1 MATTPFGPV
10 LEAALKR
17 DVQGGRLSLCKDFVV
32 EPRFF
37 CCMSGRDGAGDPV
50 WDIGVTKAPVAV
62 LIVSP
67 TRACAGDVVNA
78 DYSHSWS
85 PFGTINSWSVDWGDG
100 QVSNGAWP
108 GAGNVDHPLG
118 GYALPGTY
126 TITLTVTDLLGAT
139 GTAEQQVEIIDCT
152 VDDLEAFA
160 GCGGSGVWHT
170 ANGGLSWE
178 ERGGGVLEGVVVHDL
193 KIHPFTLGTSVFELW
208 AATAK
213 GLYKSVD
220 SAASW
225 ERVVLP
231 DPDGGDDEPT
241 AASIVCS
248 TVEPDEVYV
257 LAYKTVPSN
266 RVWLYR
272 TTDKGETWTVV
283 GLSGGV
289 PVRETVAVGTSD
301 EQGHKFAIH
310 GGKLYFCAAAGAYER
325 QADGTWVNIGGQCGT
340 SSPRTYGITGGGT
353 CLWTCGAGVGA
364 GEPHLR
370 RWDGVNWF
378 TVGTGDRATDVIT
391 LANGNIL
398 TCYNLYT
405 PNTANEWTQ
414 AGVFVQ
420 LSNLGYRGV
429 RHLIE
434 SGGVIFAGG
443 ANPTPAFGWIQ
454 HEVAQHNWADEW
466 IDSAPYGGFTEHGG
480 TLYCAVAATRLLI
493 RVGGVFQW
501 DSVTCSDTIR
511 CAWSHGD
518 SLYVGAGNKIYQHT
532 ATGYVPVGS
541 FPSGNTVQRI
551 INFGGEWF
559 AYCTGT
565 AGGVY
570 RLDEVIDL
578 TVSGTGR
585 THLTS
590 MDVNGRF
597 VHVGLLDASGNPVI
611 VRVVYDLSA
620 LAFIYTPGAGSW
632 GGVRVDPNLANRI
645 WIFGDFGATS
655 KVLYS
660 DDWGDNWTDVTDG
673 SWAANEVVRPVL
685 PSVYDPSDVIA
696 ILNTALDAWH
706 TGDTG
711 AVWTKTGDIAFAC
724 HCGERDWMEERNL
737 FIGRLAAGASHLQF
751 SPNRGVG
758 WIERSGGFQ
767 PNAPVTALQI
777 VS

>member
-1 MATTPFGPV
+1 MATAPFGPV
-10 LEAALKR
+10 LEAALKQ
-17 DVQGGRLSLCKDFVV
+17 DVQGGKLSLCKDFIV

-193 KIHPFTLGTSVFELW
+193 KVHPFTLGTGVFELW

-213 GLYKSVD
+213 GLYRSVD

-225 ERVVLP
+225 ERIMLP
-231 DPDGGDDEPT
+231 DPDGGDDEPA

-248 TVEPDEVYV
+248 TEEPDEVYV

-272 TTDKGETWTVV
+272 TTDKGETWQSLGFATEGILYGALDQVRRHDN
-283 GLSGGV
+283 GWTGISGPKESIATTADETELWGV
-289 PVRETVAVGTSD
+289 TD
-301 EQGHKFAIH
+301 
-310 GGKLYFCAAAGAYER
+310 GGIDGNV
-325 QADGTWVNIGGQCGT
+325 QA
-340 SSPRTYGITGGGT
+340 
-353 CLWTCGAGVGA
+353 
-364 GEPHLR
+364 
-370 RWDGVNWF
+370 WDGVSWTIVDEGWPCWRARDVLLRSN
-378 TVGTGDRATDVIT
+378 GTMVVSRYNGINSYTGHARTGSWDHGAGFSETLGENDSGQLFVSISTDGTIRRHVAGNT
-391 LANGNIL
+391 YVVEYAGPDLARKF
-398 TCYNLYT
+398 
-405 PNTANEWTQ
+405 ASQ
-414 AGVFVQ
+414 
-420 LSNLGYRGV
+420 
-429 RHLIE
+429 
-434 SGGVIFAGG
+434 GGIF
-443 ANPTPAFGWIQ
+443 
-454 HEVAQHNWADEW
+454 WA
-466 IDSAPYGGFTEHGG
+466 AMG
-480 TLYCAVAATRLLI
+480 TTKLRL
-493 RVGGVFQW
+493 RVGGAW
-501 DSVTCSDTIR
+501 PEDTIACPEAINDLAVHDGELYAAGLKR
-511 CAWSHGD
+511 IWRRTSTGWVAETNEIPGMLNLARIGWSGID
-518 SLYVGAGNKIYQHT
+518 WYAIST
-532 ATGYVPVGS
+532 TD
-541 FPSGNTVQRI
+541 
-551 INFGGEWF
+551 
-559 AYCTGT
+559 GT
-565 AGGVY
+565 YSISHYYGGVWH
-570 RLDEVIDL
+570 DETGSYVDWGIHPVHAFANMPAGSCHL
-578 TVSGTGR
+578 STPSIGR
-585 THLTS
+585 THILS
-590 MDVNGRF
+590 MSTNGQYIY
-597 VHVGLLDASGNPVI
+597 VGLLDSSSHPI
-611 VRVVYDLSA
+611 VFRVAYDLGS
-620 LAFIYTPGAGSW
+620 LAIIHEPGAGTW
-632 GGVRVDPNLANRI
+632 GGVVADPNLANRV
-645 WIFGDFGATS
+645 WVFGDFGATS

-673 SWAANEVVRPVL
+673 SWAANEVVRPIL
-685 PSVYDPSDVIA
+685 PSVYDSSDAIA

-711 AVWTKTGDIAFAC
+711 AVWTKTGDVAFAC
-724 HCGERDWMEERNL
+724 HCGERDWMEDRNL
-737 FIGRLAAGASHLQF
+737 FIGRLAAGANHLQF
-751 SPNRGVG
+751 SPNRGVS
-758 WIERSGGFQ
+758 WLERSGGFQ
-767 PNAPVTALQI
+767 PDTPVTALQI